1 MFNNKVEIIELDNGN
16 IEKRYWSLSSISKHG
31 KVVSVGRQCSLVFVE
46 DKDGNEVNIKPT
58 LKKKDAFFTEDIDFY
73 NKITGVDVTLFI
85 GLPQDEFYNKIKEN
99 Q

>member
-1 MFNNKVEIIELDNGN
+1 MFKNRVEIIELDNGN
-16 IEKRYWSLSSISKHG
+16 IEKRYWSLSSISKHD

-58 LKKKDAFFTEDIDFY
+58 LKKKDAFFTEDIGFY
-73 NKITGVDVTLFI
+73 NKITGVDVSPFI
-85 GLPQDEFYNKIKEN
+85 GLSQDEFYDKIKEN